1 MRLKSPP
8 KINGPKMING
18 WILDLYPSPHGMKLW
33 LIEPNQTRHLVID
46 RFAPLFYASGPDAV
60 LRRLREE
67 AARQPHAL
75 ACRFTERLDLWEQRA
90 RPVLEIEVAHANEY
104 SSWSRWARN
113 FDRSLRLYNS
123 DLMLAS
129 VYCWQRGVFP
139 LARVEAEV
147 DGEGHVLALECRD
160 TEWALDYEL
169 PPLEILRM
177 RLGGL
182 RRVDPTHGAQT
193 ALEIEVD
200 GREFEL
206 DESGEP
212 AAVAFQH
219 LLARYDPDLILSDW
233 GDATILPR
241 IREQA
246 ARLRLP
252 LTLNRDPNAEVQ
264 QSRARSFMS
273 YGRILFKNS
282 ATTLFGRLHVDTQN
296 SFIADKC
303 DLSGLWELARVTKLP
318 AQYASR
324 TTTGTGISY
333 MQMELAWRDGV
344 LIPEQKAEPED
355 PKSPDELLIADRGGL
370 VFTPKIGFHAN
381 VAELDFV
388 SEYPSIMARF
398 NISPETVNC
407 PCCPD
412 APRVPEL
419 GYRVCRARR
428 GITSRVVERLI
439 AKRSELKKLY
449 TRLNSRGLCS
459 ARLQAGI
466 LDASTCPPEGGR
478 YTDPPCGAD
487 AEKLQRYKLQRD
499 ALKWLLVCCF
509 GYTGYKNARFGKIE
523 AHEAINAV
531 ARETLLVAK
540 EMAEDRGYE
549 VLHALVDSLYVRKAG
564 ATRADYESLTEEIA
578 ARTGL
583 PLAIEAIYRYVVFM
597 PSRQF
602 EDVPVPNRFFAVAE
616 DGALKVRGLEL
627 RRHDTPPLVARMQQE
642 VLAILAEAHDFAG
655 YTAKLEEAREI
666 VRQYQ
671 ESLADGSVAIED
683 LIVSKRLTRE
693 PREYQKA
700 NQTAIAAQQLFGN
713 GVRLRPG
720 QTVEY
725 IITDAGN
732 HVPNDRVR
740 AYALWDG
747 WFGYD
752 RRKYAEL
759 LREAFEPLASV
770 HTGQIVSGTLKFR
783 E

>member
-1 MRLKSPP
+1 MT
-8 KINGPKMING
+8 
-18 WILDLYPSPHGMKLW
+18 LW
-33 LIEPNQTRHLVID
+33 LIGPNQTRHRLID
-46 RFAPLFYASGPDAV
+46 HFTPAFYVSGPDAV
-60 LRRLREE
+60 LHRLQGE

-75 ACRFTERLDLWEQRA
+75 ICRPTERMDLWEQRA
-90 RPVLEIEVAHANEY
+90 RPVLEIEVAHPNEFN
-104 SSWSRWARN
+104 SWTRWVRQ
-113 FDRSLRLYNS
+113 FDSSLRLYNS

-129 VYCWQRGVFP
+129 LYCWQRGVFP
-139 LARVEAEV
+139 LARVEVEA
-147 DGEGHVLALECRD
+147 DGEGRVLAIECRD
-160 TEWALDYEL
+160 TEWAIDYE
-169 PPLEILRM
+169 PPPFEILRV

-182 RRVDPTHGAQT
+182 KGIDPRHGSQT

-200 GREFEL
+200 GRQFEL

-219 LLARYDPDLILSDW
+219 LLARHNPDLILSDW

-241 IREQA
+241 LREQA
-246 ARLRLP
+246 VKLRLP
-252 LTLNRDPNAEVQ
+252 LTLNRDASAEVQ
-264 QSRARSFMS
+264 ESRARSYMS

-318 AQYASR
+318 VQYCAR
-324 TTTGTGISY
+324 TSTGTGISY

-355 PKSPDELLIADRGGL
+355 PKPPDELLVADRGGL

-388 SEYPSIMARF
+388 SEYPSIMSRF
-398 NISPETVNC
+398 NISPETINC

-419 GYRVCRARR
+419 GYRVCQKRR

-439 AKRSELKKLY
+439 AKRTELKK
-449 TRLNSRGLCS
+449 CS
-459 ARLQAGI
+459 ARLQAGMCCV
-466 LDASTCPPEGGR
+466 LEKCPPEGGR
-478 YTDPPCGAD
+478 YIGQPGSAE
-487 AEKLQRYKLQRD
+487 AEKAQPFTESVHGKRYKLQRD

-549 VLHALVDSLYVRKAG
+549 ILHALVDSLYVQKAG
-564 ATRADYESLTEEIA
+564 ATRADYEALNEEIA
-578 ARTGL
+578 ARTQL
-583 PLAIEAIYRYVVFM
+583 PLAIEAIYRFVVFL

-616 DGALKVRGLEL
+616 DGTLKVRGLEL

-642 VLAILAEAHDFAG
+642 ALEILSEARDFPS
-655 YTAKLEEAREI
+655 YLLKLEEAREI
-666 VRQYQ
+666 LRRCV
-671 ESLADGSVAIED
+671 ESVADGSVEIKD

-693 PREYQKA
+693 PREYRKA

-720 QTVEY
+720 QTIEY
-725 IITDAGN
+725 IITDSDN
-732 HVPNDRVR
+732 RVPNDRVR

-752 RRKYAEL
+752 RRKYTQLLQDAFDPLTMVYREL
-759 LREAFEPLASV
+759 FPAGIRKS
-770 HTGQIVSGTLKFR
+770 SKKNR
-783 E
+783 